1 MEIGAFSLNCLT
13 YPWGFIGARPVQ
25 NNHPTQKQNPILLV
39 HGYGL
44 NRLSMCILSL
54 YLKRKGYPWVWSIN
68 HPVLKDDI
76 TAFAKE
82 LDHKIQWYCH
92 YTQSTDVTV
101 IAHSMGGI
109 VSTLAMKN
117 HNSPISR
124 LITLGTPWKGTKM
137 HILGL
142 GKQVSQMAPSHP
154 IIQQLVPPSIP
165 HLAIWSKQDWILL
178 PTENAIRDNLNHT
191 QIDHIGHLS
200 LLISHRVFS
209 TIHQF
214 LQCDEAQSTD
224 SLRHR

>member
-1 MEIGAFSLNCLT
+1 M
-13 YPWGFIGARPVQ
+13 
-25 NNHPTQKQNPILLV
+25 HNPIILV

-44 NRLSMCILSL
+44 NRLSMCVLSL
-54 YLKRKGYPWVWSIN
+54 YLKRKGYPWIWSIN

-76 TAFAKE
+76 PAFAKE

-109 VSTLAMKN
+109 VSALASQN
-117 HNSPISR
+117 HSSPISK

-142 GKQVSQMAPSHP
+142 GKHVSQMAPEHP
-154 IIQQLVPPSIP
+154 VTKQLLVPTIP
-165 HLAIWSKQDWILL
+165 HLAIWSTQDWILL
-178 PTENAIRDNLNHT
+178 PTENAILDNLNN
-191 QIDHIGHLS
+191 IRLDHIGHFS
-200 LLISHRVFS
+200 LLVNHRVFT

-214 LQCDEAQSTD
+214 LQSDDAKPTD